1 MVSLSVIAL
10 LRPAPVHPAALRWW
24 LAFRCRFDN
33 GGLGPQGAMEMP
45 PGSVFPLEYGFADMQ
60 AIDFQKGCF
69 VGQEV
74 TSRTHRKGSLRK
86 KLYPIVLS
94 QAVGASGD
102 KLMTGNGNAQ
112 RVGGELV
119 ARHEMLGLAL
129 IREDAKTEKLTLNDT
144 DIAIQ
149 SAVS

>member
-1 MVSLSVIAL
+1 
-10 LRPAPVHPAALRWW
+10 
-24 LAFRCRFDN
+24 
-33 GGLGPQGAMEMP
+33 MP

-94 QAVGASGD
+94 QAVGAGGD
-102 KLMTGNGNAQ
+102 KLMTGNGDAQ
-112 RVGGELV
+112 RIGGELV
-119 ARHEMLGLAL
+119 ARHEVLGLAL
-129 IREDAKTEKLTLNDT
+129 IREDAKTEQLTLNDT